1 MRCRCESFG
10 ALYCD
15 RSVNCRGA
23 GALLV
28 RRGVWS
34 QLLHHLPKIR
44 TIRVLYAFP
53 GKLINLLAG
62 GVEHTMESSSPAVVL
77 PQLRTLWLTE
87 VNFCFCTPQFFLACL
102 QYRAQVDSAIQDLNL
117 QGCLCLYEPEVEI
130 MKEFVQDV
138 EWDGIEEYD
147 SDNYEW
153 NPDDSESEEFIFK
166 SPVAKSIRSRP

>member
-1 MRCRCESFG
+1 MVDLKRQ
-10 ALYCD
+10 YT
-15 RSVNCRGA
+15 
-23 GALLV
+23 
-28 RRGVWS
+28 
-34 QLLHHLPKIR
+34 KI
-44 TIRVLYAFP
+44 
-53 GKLINLLAG
+53 KS
-62 GVEHTMESSSPAVVL
+62 E
-77 PQLRTLWLTE
+77 
-87 VNFCFCTPQFFLACL
+87 
-102 QYRAQVDSAIQDLNL
+102 VDSAIQDLNL